1 MREAVCSSGIHRHG
15 GFVPYQREAAIVLEM
30 WRETERALAR
40 VPDGSDEAE
49 ELQAEAARLRNEYQ
63 RLIDEATKYH
73 RPVPPPMPP
82 E

>member
-1 MREAVCSSGIHRHG
+1 M
-15 GFVPYQREAAIVLEM
+15 PYQREAAIVLEM
-30 WRETERALAR
+30 WRDIERKLSSVAT
-40 VPDGSDEAE
+40 DSEEAE

-73 RPVPPPMPP
+73 RPVPPPLPS

>member
-1 MREAVCSSGIHRHG
+1 M
-15 GFVPYQREAAIVLEM
+15 PYQREAAIVLEM
-30 WRETERALAR
+30 WRAVERSLAR
-40 VPDGSDEAE
+40 VRADSEEAE

-73 RPVPPPMPP
+73 RPVPPPLPS

>member
-1 MREAVCSSGIHRHG
+1 M
-15 GFVPYQREAAIVLEM
+15 PYQREAAIVLEM
-30 WRETERALAR
+30 WRDVERKLAG
-40 VPDGSDEAE
+40 VPIDSEEAE

-73 RPVPPPMPP
+73 RPVPPPLPP

>member
-1 MREAVCSSGIHRHG
+1 MLLPGDQPEGMI
-15 GFVPYQREAAIVLEM
+15 VPYQREAAIVLEM
-30 WRETERALAR
+30 WREVERTLAR
-40 VPDGSDEAE
+40 VPAGGDEAE

-82 E
+82 ETN

>member
-1 MREAVCSSGIHRHG
+1 M
-15 GFVPYQREAAIVLEM
+15 PYQREAAIVLEV
-30 WRETERALAR
+30 WREVERKLAG
-40 VPDGSDEAE
+40 VPHDSEEAE

-73 RPVPPPMPP
+73 RPVPPPLPT